1 MFFRNFYDLYTPLEI
16 AILTLL
22 FFGANTFYIFYLTKE
37 PFISVIFGIVG
48 IVFYF
53 LVFSYKDRKL
63 KAYQNNLNDLL
74 KYVNNMSFMLYS
86 GENVLR
92 SLESFINTV
101 NPKIG
106 SDIEKTV
113 EIMREH
119 TVLDTS
125 HFEKYE
131 FPSLNQFHQ
140 NLAVKYDRGGD
151 AKELFDPIQKR
162 MVNEMQKRDEL
173 LAKRKGMKMNIMMM
187 VGMVLAIAMMMAT
200 MMQNLWV
207 DFLTY
212 KVASISIIC
221 SFYVL
226 NLILMYFMQKKAVD
240 ISVRL

>member
-1 MFFRNFYDLYTPLEI
+1 MTSFLKHGMVKEEKKRRFKKLKKQKATRSPAAVHKKEPLGKRLKMFFRNFYDLYTPLEI

-37 PFISVIFGIVG
+37 LFISVIFGIVG
-48 IVFYF
+48 VVFYF

-63 KAYQNNLNDLL
+63 KAYQNNLNALL
-74 KYVNNMSFMLYS
+74 KYVNNMSFMLHS

-92 SLESFINTV
+92 SLESSINTV

-106 SDIEKTV
+106 EDIEKTV
-113 EIMREH
+113 EIMQEH

-151 AKELFDPIQKR
+151 AKELFGLIQKR
-162 MVNEMQKRDEL
+162 MVNE
-173 LAKRKGMKMNIMMM
+173 
-187 VGMVLAIAMMMAT
+187 IAET
-200 MMQNLWV
+200 
-207 DFLTY
+207 
-212 KVASISIIC
+212 
-221 SFYVL
+221 
-226 NLILMYFMQKKAVD
+226 
-240 ISVRL
+240 